1 MVTKVVVLGASGMLG
16 HKMTQ
21 ILSRRFD
28 VIGTVR
34 RVPTSNILEGYKLI
48 AGDVNDLS
56 TLFKTFDLIKP
67 DIIVNCIGIVKQL
80 PESNDW
86 DKSCAINSEF
96 PHKLSTYA
104 RSHNVRMFIH
114 ISTDCVFDGKNGMY
128 KETDIPNATDIYG
141 RTKYMGE
148 IPECLTLRTSIIG
161 REILTKH
168 GLLEWF
174 LSNKGGHVKG
184 YTKSIFSGVTTNE
197 LAHLVDK
204 LIYNE
209 YCKDL
214 TGLYHVAS
222 NPINKFELLK
232 IINSYLEK
240 EDKVDIEQVDGEI
253 IDRTLDGSKLKKDF
267 GYIAPDWD
275 TMIAEV
281 MRRDKTK
288 YSHKECL

>member
-1 MVTKVVVLGASGMLG
+1 
-16 HKMTQ
+16 
-21 ILSRRFD
+21 
-28 VIGTVR
+28 
-34 RVPTSNILEGYKLI
+34 
-48 AGDVNDLS
+48 
-56 TLFKTFDLIKP
+56 
-67 DIIVNCIGIVKQL
+67 
-80 PESNDW
+80 
-86 DKSCAINSEF
+86 
-96 PHKLSTYA
+96 
-104 RSHNVRMFIH
+104 
-114 ISTDCVFDGKNGMY
+114 
-128 KETDIPNATDIYG
+128 
-141 RTKYMGE
+141 MGE

-197 LAHLVDK
+197 LARLVDE

-209 YCKDL
+209 RCKNL

-222 NPINKFELLK
+222 KPINKFELLK
-232 IINSYLEK
+232 IINSYLKK

-253 IDRTLDGSKLKKDF
+253 IDRSLDGSKLKKDF

>member
-1 MVTKVVVLGASGMLG
+1 
-16 HKMTQ
+16 
-21 ILSRRFD
+21 
-28 VIGTVR
+28 
-34 RVPTSNILEGYKLI
+34 
-48 AGDVNDLS
+48 
-56 TLFKTFDLIKP
+56 
-67 DIIVNCIGIVKQL
+67 
-80 PESNDW
+80 
-86 DKSCAINSEF
+86 
-96 PHKLSTYA
+96 
-104 RSHNVRMFIH
+104 MFIH

-174 LSNKGGHVKG
+174 LSHKSGHVKG

-197 LAHLVDK
+197 LAHLVDD

-209 YCKDL
+209 RCKNL
-214 TGLYHVAS
+214 IGLYHVAS
-222 NPINKFELLK
+222 KPINKFDLLK
-232 IINSYLEK
+232 IINSYLKK
-240 EDKVDIEQVDGEI
+240 EDKVDIESVDGEI
-253 IDRTLDGSKLKKDF
+253 IDRSLDGSKLKKDF